1 MVKIEPFAVEQ
12 WMDDHETTATYNL
25 AETCCASISLSD
37 LRNLSEQQPASNDNS
52 DSISPFFSS
61 TTKLTY
67 GSIRGSETLRGHL
80 SRLYSVK
87 TPTALP
93 PDNQLYSVSESIGAE
108 VSLWKAKESD
118 SDDETGW
125 VLDTEELKGLIRP
138 NTRMIVLNN
147 PQNPTGA
154 LIPKSKLQEIV
165 DIAKKQSIIIHADEV
180 YRPIFHGISPLDN
193 EFPPSL
199 LSLGYENVVVTGS
212 MSKAYSLA
220 GIRVGWIAAR
230 NKDIIDK
237 CMVCRDYTTIS
248 VSQIDDAVA
257 SYALAPHTIHS
268 LLLRNIQLAK
278 TNLAILEKFIEGHR
292 WACDWKKPRAGT
304 TAFVRFNK
312 MGRPVDDVAFCKLLH
327 EKKGVLVVPASK
339 CFGRDGDFKGYV
351 RFGYVCET
359 EVLER
364 GLEKLREFMK
374 GEYVDDV
381 PLAK

>member
-1 MVKIEPFAVEQ
+1 MGEV
-12 WMDDHETTATYNL
+12 
-25 AETCCASISLSD
+25 LSD
-37 LRNLSEQQPASNDNS
+37 CYHS
-52 DSISPFFSS
+52 
-61 TTKLTY
+61 
-67 GSIRGSETLRGHL
+67 
-80 SRLYSVK
+80 
-87 TPTALP
+87 
-93 PDNQLYSVSESIGAE
+93 
-108 VSLWKAKESD
+108 
-118 SDDETGW
+118 
-125 VLDTEELKGLIRP
+125 
-138 NTRMIVLNN
+138 N

-154 LIPKSKLQEIV
+154 IIPKSKLQEIV
-165 DIAKKQSIIIHADEV
+165 NIAKIQSIIIHADEV
-180 YRPIFHGISPLDN
+180 YRPIFHGISPLDA

-230 NKDIIDK
+230 NKEIIEK

-248 VSQIDDAVA
+248 VSQIDDAIA

-278 TNLAILEKFIEGHR
+278 TNLSILEKFIESHR

-304 TAFVRFNK
+304 TAFVKFSK

-327 EKKGVLVVPASK
+327 EKVGVLVVPGSR
-339 CFGRDGDFKGYV
+339 CFGRDDGSDFKGYV

-359 EVLER
+359 EVLEK
-364 GLEKLREFMK
+364 GLERLREFMK

>member
-1 MVKIEPFAVEQ
+1 MEK
-12 WMDDHETTATYNL
+12 
-25 AETCCASISLSD
+25 
-37 LRNLSEQQPASNDNS
+37 
-52 DSISPFFSS
+52 
-61 TTKLTY
+61 
-67 GSIRGSETLRGHL
+67 
-80 SRLYSVK
+80 
-87 TPTALP
+87 
-93 PDNQLYSVSESIGAE
+93 
-108 VSLWKAKESD
+108 
-118 SDDETGW
+118 
-125 VLDTEELKGLIRP
+125 
-138 NTRMIVLNN
+138 IVLTCLKSN

-154 LIPKSKLQEIV
+154 LIPKSKLQKIV
-165 DIAKKQSIIIHADEV
+165 DIAKGQSIIIHADEV

-230 NKDIIDK
+230 NKGIIDK

-292 WACDWKKPRAGT
+292 WACDWRKPRAGT

-327 EKKGVLVVPASK
+327 EKKGVLVVPGSR
-339 CFGRDGDFKGYV
+339 CFGHDFKGYV

-359 EVLER
+359 EVLEQ